1 MNKKGFTLVELLAVI
16 VILSIILVIA
26 VPSVNRYIKQ
36 SKEKAYKVQ
45 ISELLDAVESYANM
59 NNEILPENDD
69 EVIKITLGQLKI
81 EGIVKNDTKNPYN
94 DKFFD
99 DTLTFIIKKK
109 GNRYTYEIDEDTIK
123 VRETTNNSPSI
134 KLTGNTVVYYSIN
147 SSYQEEG
154 SSAYDYNGKVIS
166 DVNVDSSSLDM
177 SVKGVYYIKYTAT
190 DSYGTT
196 TTIYRNVVVRD
207 GAVSNLVSGRV
218 YYYNP
223 VTNAKCTSAE
233 AVSTTGT
240 KTGCMKWYSILDNG
254 TSEKMTLLLDHNTT
268 AKVAWV
274 SKADYIAVGGTEAEY
289 GSYGNNSKG
298 PITLLKQLKSDT
310 SSWNKSINARLIE
323 ASEIATITGNSG
335 WTAGGSYYF
344 FHTNSTTE
352 YKGAAGTNKYAWLF
366 DNTYNCTNWGCNVVD
381 SSNYGYWTNTA
392 YSGYSH
398 LAWHV
403 HCDGS
408 LKFDSVKQAGYNGV
422 RPVITVSRSILR

>member
-94 DKFFD
+94 DKYFD
-99 DTLTFIIKKK
+99 DALTFIIKKK

-196 TTIYRNVVVRD
+196 TTVYRNVVVRD

-268 AKVAWV
+268 ATVAWASSGTNEDGPQEV
-274 SKADYIAVGGTEAEY
+274 LTQLNSDIA
-289 GSYGNNSKG
+289 
-298 PITLLKQLKSDT
+298 
-310 SSWNKSINARLIE
+310 SWNSAIKSTARLIE
-323 ASEIATITGNSG
+323 ASEIATITDNPS
-335 WTAGGSYYF
+335 WTAGADYYYL
-344 FHTNSTTE
+344 HNNSTTE
-352 YKGAAGTNKYAWLF
+352 YTGSVGTNKYAWLF
-366 DNTYNCTNWGCNVVD
+366 DNTNSCTTYGCNVAD
-381 SSNYGYWTNTA
+381 SSTFGYWTNTA
-392 YSGYSH
+392 YTRFTDY
-398 LAWHV
+398 AWIIDS
-403 HCDGS
+403 DGVLRYYQVVRS
-408 LKFDSVKQAGYNGV
+408 NYGV
-422 RPVITVSRSILR
+422 RPVITVSKSKLR

>member
-207 GAVSNLVSGRV
+207 GAVSNLVSGQV

-223 VTNAKCTSAE
+223 VTNVKCTSAE
-233 AVSTTGT
+233 AVSVAGT

-254 TSEKMTLLLDHNTT
+254 TSDNITLLLDHNTT
-268 AKVAWV
+268 ATVAWA
-274 SKADYIAVGGTEAEY
+274 SSGINT
-289 GSYGNNSKG
+289 NG
-298 PITLLKQLKSDT
+298 PVEVKTQLDSDT
-310 SSWNKSINARLIE
+310 ASWNKSINPRLIE
-323 ASEIATITGNSG
+323 ASEIATITGNSV
-335 WTAGGSYYF
+335 WTAEGSYYY
-344 FHTNSTTE
+344 FHDNTQTAYE
-352 YKGAAGTNKYAWLF
+352 GAAGTNKYAWLF
-366 DNTYNCTNWGCNVVD
+366 DNTYGCTTYGCNIQD
-381 SSNYGYWTNTA
+381 FSNYGYWTNTA
-392 YSGYSH
+392 NSINPGRTWNVRCTGLLYDDNVNI
-398 LAWHV
+398 AET
-403 HCDGS
+403 
-408 LKFDSVKQAGYNGV
+408 FGV

>member
-196 TTIYRNVVVRD
+196 TTVYRNVVVRD
-207 GAVSNLVSGRV
+207 GAVSNLVSGQV

-223 VTNAKCTSAE
+223 VTNVKCTSAE
-233 AVSTTGT
+233 AVSVAGT

-254 TSEKMTLLLDHNTT
+254 TSDNITLLLDHNTT
-268 AKVAWV
+268 ATVAWA
-274 SKADYIAVGGTEAEY
+274 STGTNA
-289 GSYGNNSKG
+289 NG
-298 PITLLKQLKSDT
+298 PVEVKTQLESDT
-310 SSWNKSINARLIE
+310 ASWNKSINARLIE
-323 ASEIATITGNSG
+323 ASEVAKITNNTA
-335 WTAGGSYYF
+335 WTAGGSFYY
-344 FHTNSTTE
+344 FHTNSE
-352 YKGAAGTNKYAWLF
+352 SPYEGAAGTNKYAWLF
-366 DNTYNCTNWGCNVVD
+366 DNTYDCTTYGCNVAD
-381 SSNYGYWTNTA
+381 SSNQGYWTNTA
-392 YSGYSH
+392 YSGNSIRAWSVNYIGYLYYNYMEYS
-398 LAWHV
+398 V
-403 HCDGS
+403 NG
-408 LKFDSVKQAGYNGV
+408 GV
-422 RPVITVSRSILR
+422 RPVITISKSIIS

>member
-254 TSEKMTLLLDHNTT
+254 TSDNITLLLDHNTT
-268 AKVAWV
+268 AAVAWA
-274 SKADYIAVGGTEAEY
+274 SKADYIAAGGTEAEY

-323 ASEIATITGNSG
+323 AREIATITGNNG
-335 WTAGGSYYF
+335 WTAGGSDYYF
-344 FHTNSTTE
+344 HDNTQTQYT
-352 YKGAAGTNKYAWLF
+352 GAAGTNKYAWLF
-366 DNTYNCTNWGCNVVD
+366 DNTKDCTEFGCNVAD
-381 SSNYGYWTNTA
+381 SSTYGYWTNTA
-392 YSGYSH
+392 CSDISFY
-398 LAWHV
+398 AWYV
-403 HCDGS
+403 NYYGN
-408 LKFDSVKQAGYNGV
+408 LNDSNVNYTDGV
-422 RPVITVSRSILR
+422 RPVVTISKSIIS

>member
-196 TTIYRNVVVRD
+196 TTVYRNVVVRD
-207 GAVSNLVSGRV
+207 GAVSNLVSGQV

-223 VTNAKCTSAE
+223 VTNVKCTSAE
-233 AVSTTGT
+233 AVSVAGT

-254 TSEKMTLLLDHNTT
+254 TSDNITLLLDHNTT
-268 AKVAWV
+268 ATVAWA
-274 SKADYIAVGGTEAEY
+274 SSNTNA
-289 GSYGNNSKG
+289 NG
-298 PITLLKQLKSDT
+298 PVEVKTQLESDT
-310 SSWNKSINARLIE
+310 SSWNSTIKNTARLIE
-323 ASEIATITGNSG
+323 ASEIAKITGNAI
-335 WTAGGSYYF
+335 WTAADKYYYYF
-344 FHTNSTTE
+344 HNNTQTQ
-352 YKGAAGTNKYAWLF
+352 YKGDAGTNKYAWLI
-366 DNTYNCTNWGCNVVD
+366 DNTVDCTKYGCNVAD
-381 SSNYGYWTNTA
+381 SSTLGYWTNTA
-392 YSGYSH
+392 YSGNSIY
-398 LAWHV
+398 AWHV
-403 HCDGS
+403 YCNGS
-408 LKFDSVKQAGYNGV
+408 LGNSGVGSTGFLGV

>member
-94 DKFFD
+94 DKYFD
-99 DTLTFIIKKK
+99 DALTFIIKKK

-196 TTIYRNVVVRD
+196 TTVYRNVVVRD
-207 GAVSNLVSGRV
+207 GVVSNLVSGRV

-268 AKVAWV
+268 AKVAWA
-274 SKADYIAVGGTEAEY
+274 SSGTNA
-289 GSYGNNSKG
+289 NG
-298 PITLLKQLKSDT
+298 PVEVKTQLENDT

-323 ASEIATITGNSG
+323 ASEIATITGNNG
-335 WTAGGSYYF
+335 WTAGGNYYYF
-344 FHTNSTTE
+344 HDNTQTE
-352 YKGAAGTNKYAWLF
+352 YKGVAGTNKYAWLF
-366 DNTYNCTNWGCNVVD
+366 DNTRGCTTYGCNVAD
-381 SSNYGYWTNTA
+381 SSTYGYWTNTA
-392 YSGYSH
+392 YSGNFNTAFTVYYIGILSH
-398 LAWHV
+398 DNNVANAS
-403 HCDGS
+403 GP
-408 LKFDSVKQAGYNGV
+408 GV
-422 RPVITVSRSILR
+422 RPVIEVSRDKLR

>member
-207 GAVSNLVSGRV
+207 GAVSNLVSGQV

-223 VTNAKCTSAE
+223 VTNVKCTSAE
-233 AVSTTGT
+233 AVSVAGT

-254 TSEKMTLLLDHNTT
+254 TSDNITLLLDHNTT
-268 AKVAWV
+268 ATVAWA
-274 SKADYIAVGGTEAEY
+274 SSGINT
-289 GSYGNNSKG
+289 NG
-298 PITLLKQLKSDT
+298 PVEVKTQLDSDT
-310 SSWNKSINARLIE
+310 ASWNKSINPRLIE
-323 ASEIATITGNSG
+323 ASEIATITGNSV
-335 WTAGGSYYF
+335 WTAEGSYYY
-344 FHTNSTTE
+344 FHDNTQTAYE
-352 YKGAAGTNKYAWLF
+352 GAAGTNKYAWLF
-366 DNTYNCTNWGCNVVD
+366 DNTYGCTTYGCNIQD
-381 SSNYGYWTNTA
+381 FSNYGYWTNTA
-392 YSGYSH
+392 NSINPGRTWNVRCTGLLYDDNVNIAETFGI
-398 LAWHV
+398 
-403 HCDGS
+403 
-408 LKFDSVKQAGYNGV
+408 
-422 RPVITVSRSILR
+422 RPVITVLKSKLR

>member
-196 TTIYRNVVVRD
+196 TTVYRNVVVRD
-207 GAVSNLVSGRV
+207 GAVSNLVSGQV

-223 VTNAKCTSAE
+223 VTNVKCTSAE

-268 AKVAWV
+268 AKVAWA
-274 SKADYIAVGGTEAEY
+274 SKADYIAAGGTEAEY
-289 GSYGNNSKG
+289 GSNGNNSKG
-298 PITLLKQLKSDT
+298 PITALKQLESDT
-310 SSWNKSINARLIE
+310 VSWNKSINPRLIE
-323 ASEIATITGNSG
+323 ASEIATITGYPN
-335 WTAGGSYYF
+335 WNNKWYY

-366 DNTYNCTNWGCNVVD
+366 DNTGSCTTYGCNVAD
-381 SSNYGYWTNTA
+381 PSTYGYWTGTA
-392 YSGYSH
+392 YSGNSSN
-398 LAWHV
+398 AWGV
-403 HCDGS
+403 SSFGLLND
-408 LKFDSVKQAGYNGV
+408 DTVNYAVIYGV

>member
-69 EVIKITLGQLKI
+69 EIIKITLGQLKI

-94 DKFFD
+94 DKYFD
-99 DTLTFIIKKK
+99 DALTFIIKKK

-268 AKVAWV
+268 ATVAWASSGTNEDGPQEV
-274 SKADYIAVGGTEAEY
+274 LTQLNSDIA
-289 GSYGNNSKG
+289 
-298 PITLLKQLKSDT
+298 
-310 SSWNKSINARLIE
+310 SWNSAIKSTARLIE
-323 ASEIATITGNSG
+323 ASEIATITDNPS
-335 WTAGGSYYF
+335 WTAGADYYYL
-344 FHTNSTTE
+344 HNNSTTE
-352 YKGAAGTNKYAWLF
+352 YTGSVGTNKYAWLF
-366 DNTYNCTNWGCNVVD
+366 DNTSSCTTYGCNVAD
-381 SSNYGYWTNTA
+381 SSTFGYWTNTA
-392 YSGYSH
+392 YTRFNDY
-398 LAWHV
+398 AWIIDS
-403 HCDGS
+403 DGVLRYYQVVRS
-408 LKFDSVKQAGYNGV
+408 NYGV

>member
-94 DKFFD
+94 DKYFD
-99 DTLTFIIKKK
+99 DALTFIIKKK

-240 KTGCMKWYSILDNG
+240 KTGCMKWYSILDNR

-268 AKVAWV
+268 ATVAWASSGTNEDGPQEV
-274 SKADYIAVGGTEAEY
+274 LTQLNSDIA
-289 GSYGNNSKG
+289 
-298 PITLLKQLKSDT
+298 
-310 SSWNKSINARLIE
+310 SWNSTVKSTARLIE
-323 ASEIATITGNSG
+323 ASEIAQITDNPS
-335 WTAGGSYYF
+335 WTASADYYYL
-344 FHTNSTTE
+344 HNNNTTE
-352 YKGAAGTNKYAWLF
+352 YTGNAGTNKYAWLF
-366 DNTYNCTNWGCNVVD
+366 DNTDSCTTYGCNVAD
-381 SSNYGYWTNTA
+381 SSTWGYWTNTA
-392 YSGYSH
+392 YTKFTDY
-398 LAWHV
+398 AWII
-403 HCDGS
+403 
-408 LKFDSVKQAGYNGV
+408 DSNGLLRYYQVVRSNHGV

>member
-81 EGIVKNDTKNPYN
+81 EGIVRNDTKNPYN

-99 DTLTFIIKKK
+99 DALTFIIKKK

-196 TTIYRNVVVRD
+196 TTVYRNIVVRD
-207 GAVSNLVSGRV
+207 SIVQENYTNGTVV
-218 YYYNP
+218 YYNP
-223 VTNAKCTSAE
+223 ETNSKCSNYTTANSA
-233 AVSTTGT
+233 TGV
-240 KTGCMKWYSILDNG
+240 KTGCMKWYIFNDDGSDTIN
-254 TSEKMTLLLDHNTT
+254 LLLDHNTT
-268 AKVAWV
+268 ASVAWN
-274 SKADYIAVGGTEAEY
+274 ST
-289 GSYGNNSKG
+289 GSSQTG
-298 PITLLKQLKSDT
+298 PDTANAQLNTDVT
-310 SSWNKSINARLIE
+310 NWHSSIINTAKLINAE
-323 ASEIATITGNSG
+323 EIAKITGYTNWPIRTSD
-335 WTAGGSYYF
+335 SFYY
-344 FHTNSTTE
+344 FHTNSTTS
-352 YKGAAGTNKYAWLF
+352 YKGDIGTNKYAWLF
-366 DNTYNCTNWGCNVVD
+366 DNTKNCTTYGCNVAD
-381 SSNYGYWTNTA
+381 DATYGYWTSTNYSPIHA
-392 YSGYSH
+392 YFIYYTGNLGANNVQTTH
-398 LAWHV
+398 I
-403 HCDGS
+403 
-408 LKFDSVKQAGYNGV
+408 GV
-422 RPVITVSRSILR
+422 RPVITVSRSIVR

>member
-1 MNKKGFTLVELLAVI
+1 MNNKGFTLVELLAVI

-69 EVIKITLGQLKI
+69 EIIKITLGQLKI

-94 DKFFD
+94 DKYFD
-99 DTLTFIIKKK
+99 DALTFIIKKK

-268 AKVAWV
+268 ATVAWASSGTNEDGPQEV
-274 SKADYIAVGGTEAEY
+274 LTQLNSDIA
-289 GSYGNNSKG
+289 
-298 PITLLKQLKSDT
+298 
-310 SSWNKSINARLIE
+310 SWNSAIKSTARLIE
-323 ASEIATITGNSG
+323 ASEIATITDNPS
-335 WTAGGSYYF
+335 WTAGADYYYL
-344 FHTNSTTE
+344 HNNSTTE
-352 YKGAAGTNKYAWLF
+352 YTGSVGTNKYAWLF
-366 DNTYNCTNWGCNVVD
+366 DNTSSCTTYGCNVAD
-381 SSNYGYWTNTA
+381 SSTFGYWTNTA
-392 YSGYSH
+392 YTRFNDY
-398 LAWHV
+398 AWIIDS
-403 HCDGS
+403 DGVLRYYQVVRS
-408 LKFDSVKQAGYNGV
+408 NYGV

>member
-268 AKVAWV
+268 AKVAWA
-274 SKADYIAVGGTEAEY
+274 SKADYIAAGGTEAEY
-289 GSYGNNSKG
+289 GRLGNNSKG

-323 ASEIATITGNSG
+323 AREIATITGNNG
-335 WTAGGSYYF
+335 WTAGGRYYF
-344 FHTNSTTE
+344 FHTNSITE

-366 DNTYNCTNWGCNVVD
+366 DNTNSCTTYGCNVAD
-381 SSNYGYWTNTA
+381 SSTYGYWTNTA
-392 YSGYSH
+392 YSGDSDG
-398 LAWHV
+398 AWYV
-403 HCDGS
+403 YYGGS
-408 LKFDSVKQAGYNGV
+408 LYYDYVNIVDNRGV
-422 RPVITVSRSILR
+422 RPVVTISKNILK

>member
-99 DTLTFIIKKK
+99 DALTFIIKKK

-196 TTIYRNVVVRD
+196 TTVYRNVVVRD
-207 GAVSNLVSGRV
+207 GVVSKVVSGEV

-223 VTNAKCTSAE
+223 VTNAKCTEAS
-233 AVSTTGT
+233 AVSTTGA
-240 KTGCMKWYSILDNG
+240 KTGCMRWYSILDNG

-268 AKVAWV
+268 ASVVWA
-274 SKADYIAVGGTEAEY
+274 S
-289 GSYGNNSKG
+289 
-298 PITLLKQLKSDT
+298 SDT
-310 SSWNKSINARLIE
+310 NEDGPQEVLTQLNSDISSWNSAVKSTARLIE
-323 ASEIATITGNSG
+323 ASEIAQITDNPS
-335 WTAGGSYYF
+335 WTAGADYYYL
-344 FHTNSTTE
+344 HNNSTTE
-352 YKGAAGTNKYAWLF
+352 YTGSAGTNKYAWLF
-366 DNTYNCTNWGCNVVD
+366 DRTDSCTSYGCNVAD
-381 SSNYGYWTNTA
+381 SSTWGYWTNTA
-392 YSGYSH
+392 YTKFTDY
-398 LAWHV
+398 AWII
-403 HCDGS
+403 
-408 LKFDSVKQAGYNGV
+408 DSNGVLRYYQVVRSSYGV

>member
-207 GAVSNLVSGRV
+207 GAVSNLVSGQV

-223 VTNAKCTSAE
+223 VTNVKCTSAE
-233 AVSTTGT
+233 AVSVAGT

-254 TSEKMTLLLDHNTT
+254 TSDNITLLLDHNTT
-268 AKVAWV
+268 AAVAWA
-274 SKADYIAVGGTEAEY
+274 STGTNA
-289 GSYGNNSKG
+289 NG
-298 PITLLKQLKSDT
+298 PVEVKTQLESDT
-310 SSWNKSINARLIE
+310 SSWNKSINPRLIE
-323 ASEIATITGNSG
+323 ASEIAKITGYQN
-335 WTAGGSYYF
+335 WNNNWYY
-344 FHTNSTTE
+344 FHTNSTTQ
-352 YKGAAGTNKYAWLF
+352 YTGASGTNKYAWLF
-366 DNTYNCTNWGCNVVD
+366 DNTRKCTTQGCNVAD
-381 SSNYGYWTNTA
+381 YRTWGYWTNTA
-392 YSGYSH
+392 HSGSSSGT
-398 LAWHV
+398 WFV
-403 HCDGS
+403 SCGGS
-408 LKFDSVKQAGYNGV
+408 LSSVNVRDADHYGV
-422 RPVITVSRSILR
+422 RPVITVSRSIIS